1 MSSPSLIQA
10 TRHQFTV
17 LRVGLMFLTR
27 LPVGSLPAFRTEW
40 LAQSMIH
47 FPLIGALVGSV
58 SAAVAWLLFGHVS
71 TWLVVLAA
79 LLASVLVTGGF
90 HEDALADAADG
101 LVGGQT
107 VERRMEIMKDSRVG
121 TYGVLAL
128 WFSLSAKLICLHD
141 LALQDFPR
149 LLGLFIA
156 AHTLARVSSVVLLY
170 ALPYVQHERAK
181 SGALAQVTLGV
192 LLFNLLAG
200 TVFAV
205 ALLGP
210 FLGLACVGVLAI
222 LTLAT
227 GLYFHSKIGGVS
239 GDCLGAA
246 IQIVELGCYIAVLAL
261 TVPVTP

>member
-1 MSSPSLIQA
+1 
-10 TRHQFTV
+10 
-17 LRVGLMFLTR
+17 
-27 LPVGSLPAFRTEW
+27 VGSA
-40 LAQSMIH
+40 
-47 FPLIGALVGSV
+47 

-71 TWLVVLAA
+71 IWLTVLAA
-79 LLASVLVTGGF
+79 LLTSVLVTGGF

-128 WFSLSAKLICLHD
+128 WFSLSAKLICFHD
-141 LALQDFPR
+141 LALHDFSR
-149 LLGLFIA
+149 LLGLLIA
-156 AHTLARVSSVVLLY
+156 AHALARVSSVVLLY
-170 ALPYVQHERAK
+170 MLPYVQHERAK
-181 SGALAQVTLGV
+181 SGALAQVSLGV

-205 ALLGP
+205 VLLGP
-210 FLGLACVGVLAI
+210 LLGLACLGVLAI

-227 GLYFHSKIGGVS
+227 GFYFHSKIGGIS

-246 IQIVELGCYIAVLAL
+246 IQIVELGCYLAVLVL

>member
-1 MSSPSLIQA
+1 MSSPGLAQA

-17 LRVGLMFLTR
+17 LRTGLLFLTR

-40 LAQSMIH
+40 LAQSMIY
-47 FPLIGALVGSV
+47 FPLIGALVGSA

-71 TWLVVLAA
+71 IWLTVLAA
-79 LLASVLVTGGF
+79 LLTSVLITGGF

-141 LALQDFPR
+141 LALQDFSR
-149 LLGLFIA
+149 LLALFIA
-156 AHTLARVSSVVLLY
+156 AHALARVSSVVLLY
-170 ALPYVQHERAK
+170 ALPYIQHEGAK
-181 SGALAQVTLGV
+181 SGALAQVPWGI

-200 TVFAV
+200 AVLAV

-210 FLGLACVGVLAI
+210 FLGLACLATLAV
-222 LTLAT
+222 LTLAS
-227 GLYFHSKIGGVS
+227 GLYFRSKIGGIS

-246 IQIVELGCYIAVLAL
+246 IQVVELGCYLVVLAL
-261 TVPVTP
+261 TVPTTP

>member
-1 MSSPSLIQA
+1 MSSLSLVQA
-10 TRHQFTV
+10 TRHQFTI

-40 LAQSMIH
+40 LGQSMIY

-58 SAAVAWLLFGHVS
+58 SAAVAWLLFGHIS
-71 TWLVVLAA
+71 TWLAMLAVL
-79 LLASVLVTGGF
+79 LTSVLVTGGF

-141 LALQDFPR
+141 LALQDFAR
-149 LLGLFIA
+149 LLGLFIV
-156 AHTLARVSSVVLLY
+156 AHALARSSSVGLLY
-170 ALPYVQHERAK
+170 ALPYVQREHAK
-181 SGALAQVTLGV
+181 GGAFAQATLGV
-192 LLFNLLAG
+192 LFFNLLAS
-200 TVFAV
+200 TLLAV
-205 ALLGP
+205 VLLGS
-210 FLGLACVGVLAI
+210 FLGFACLGVLVI
-222 LTLAT
+222 LTIAT
-227 GLYFHSKIGGVS
+227 GFYFHSKIGGIS

-246 IQIVELGCYIAVLAL
+246 TQIVEMGCYLAVLVL
-261 TVPVTP
+261 TVSVTP

>member
-1 MSSPSLIQA
+1 MSSPNIAQA
-10 TRHQFTV
+10 TRHQITV
-17 LRVGLMFLTR
+17 LRAGMMFLTR

-40 LAQSMIH
+40 LAQSMIY
-47 FPLIGALVGSV
+47 FPLIGALVGSA

-71 TWLVVLAA
+71 IWLVVLVA
-79 LLASVLVTGGF
+79 LLTSVLVTGGF

-141 LALQDFPR
+141 LALHDFPQ
-149 LLGLFIA
+149 LLALLIA
-156 AHTLARVSSVVLLY
+156 AHALARVSSVALLY
-170 ALPYVQHERAK
+170 ALPYVQHQGAK
-181 SGALAQVTLGV
+181 SAGFAQVSWGV

-205 ALLGP
+205 VLLGP
-210 FLGLACVGVLAI
+210 FLGLACLGALAV

-227 GLYFHSKIGGVS
+227 GCYFRSKIGGIS

-246 IQIVELGCYIAVLAL
+246 IQIVELGCYLAVLVL

>member
-1 MSSPSLIQA
+1 MSSPGLIQA

-17 LRVGLMFLTR
+17 LRAGMRFLTR

-40 LAQSMIH
+40 LAQSLIY

-71 TWLVVLAA
+71 AWLTVLAA

-141 LALQDFPR
+141 LALQDFSR
-149 LLGLFIA
+149 LLVLLIA
-156 AHTLARVSSVVLLY
+156 AHALARVSSVVLLY
-170 ALPYVQHERAK
+170 ALPYVQHAQAK
-181 SGALAQVTLGV
+181 SGALAHVTLGV
-192 LLFNLLAG
+192 LLFNLFAG
-200 TVFAV
+200 SVLAV

-210 FLGLACVGVLAI
+210 FLGLACLGVLAV

-227 GLYFHSKIGGVS
+227 GLYFRSKIGGVS

-246 IQIVELGCYIAVLAL
+246 IQMVELGCYLAVLVL
-261 TVPVTP
+261 TVPVAR